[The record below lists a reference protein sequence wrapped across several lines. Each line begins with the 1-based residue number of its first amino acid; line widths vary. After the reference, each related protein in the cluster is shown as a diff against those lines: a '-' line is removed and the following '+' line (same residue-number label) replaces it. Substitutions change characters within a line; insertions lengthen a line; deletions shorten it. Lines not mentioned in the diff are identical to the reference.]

1 MTPLRRPQTSQAQAG
16 YTLVEMVVVVA
27 SFVLIFATPLTLS
40 RDVID
45 REEFNGL
52 ALGLASWL
60 EAIQR
65 GAQRY
70 STGCT
75 VTFSPGL
82 NTAAG
87 ISLRPGDTLATVTP
101 SNCSSESAFVIPQF
115 RADAILTARFTPG
128 TLTGNNIDFTPR
140 GTIVQSLSSFA
151 NPPNGP
157 TVIFSLSKANIVRCV
172 RITHTSGMVTLG
184 ANANSRG
191 TSCASFDG
199 SI

>member
-16 YTLVEMVVVVA
+16 YTLVEMVVVA
-27 SFVLIFATPLTLS
+27 SIFLLIFATPLTLS
-40 RDVID
+40 RNVID

-52 ALGLASWL
+52 AIGLASWL

-65 GAQRY
+65 GAQRF

-75 VTFSPGL
+75 VTFSTGV
-82 NTAAG
+82 NTTAG

-101 SNCSSESAFVIPQF
+101 SNCSNESAFVIPQF

-128 TLTGNNIDFTPR
+128 TLSGNNINFTPR
-140 GTIVQSLSSFA
+140 GTIVQSLFSLN

-157 TVIFSLSKANIVRCV
+157 TVTFSLSKANLARCV
-172 RITHTSGMVTLG
+172 RITHTSGMVTIG
-184 ANANSRG
+184 ANNRG
-191 TSCASFDG
+191 TSCTSFDG